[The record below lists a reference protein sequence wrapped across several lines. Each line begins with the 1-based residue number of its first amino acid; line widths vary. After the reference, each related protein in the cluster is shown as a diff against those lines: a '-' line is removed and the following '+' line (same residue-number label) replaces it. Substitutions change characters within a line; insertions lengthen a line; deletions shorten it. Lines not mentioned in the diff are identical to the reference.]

1 MLVVTKMYTVSA
13 YLKGQGLIKSL
24 HEFTNCN
31 GILLHLHLFV
41 HLYFIPKTV
50 KELCFSYQRDII
62 ASVTE
67 YSIFLEKF
75 SYLLYVYVF
84 HEHVAGTCKF
94 NKYHFFDRKMA
105 SRRGEKIV

>member
-31 GILLHLHLFV
+31 RIHLHLFV
-41 HLYFIPKTV
+41 HLYYIPKTV
-50 KELCFSYQRDII
+50 KELCYSYQRDI

-67 YSIFLEKF
+67 YSLFIENF
-75 SYLLYVYVF
+75 SYLLYI
-84 HEHVAGTCKF
+84 CI
-94 NKYHFFDRKMA
+94 
-105 SRRGEKIV
+105 S

>member
-31 GILLHLHLFV
+31 RIHLHLFV
-41 HLYFIPKTV
+41 HLYYIPKTV
-50 KELCFSYQRDII
+50 KELCYSYQRDI

-67 YSIFLEKF
+67 HSLFLENF
-75 SYLLYVYVF
+75 PYLLYVYVF
-84 HEHVAGTCKF
+84 HEHVAGICEF

>member
-1 MLVVTKMYTVSA
+1 MLVVTKMFTVSA

-31 GILLHLHLFV
+31 RIHLHLFV
-41 HLYFIPKTV
+41 HLYYIPKTV
-50 KELCFSYQRDII
+50 KELCYSYQRDII

-84 HEHVAGTCKF
+84 HEHVAGTCKL
-94 NKYHFFDRKMA
+94 NRYHFFDRKMA